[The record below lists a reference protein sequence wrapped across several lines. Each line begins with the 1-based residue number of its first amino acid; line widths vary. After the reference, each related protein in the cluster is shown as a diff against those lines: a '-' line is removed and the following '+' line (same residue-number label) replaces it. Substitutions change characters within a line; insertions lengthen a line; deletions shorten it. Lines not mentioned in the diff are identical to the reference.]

1 MKLLHPHFIKC
12 EKPKSELNLTFS
24 AMVKVNGEKKISKI
38 QKVVENVIKKQ
49 EMLKGIE
56 MEDKPRGLYKRIRRG
71 DRFICKYP
79 SKISSALLAKFN
91 TAEPVI

>member
-56 MEDKPRGLYKRIRRG
+56 MEDKPRGLYKRIRLQSLLYKN
-71 DRFICKYP
+71 FHQLYCVL
-79 SKISSALLAKFN
+79 SSG
-91 TAEPVI
+91 